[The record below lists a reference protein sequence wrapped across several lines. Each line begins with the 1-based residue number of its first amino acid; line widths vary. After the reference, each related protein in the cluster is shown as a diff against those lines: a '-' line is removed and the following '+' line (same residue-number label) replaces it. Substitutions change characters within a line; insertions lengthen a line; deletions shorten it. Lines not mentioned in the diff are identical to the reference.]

1 MHTPLLGDC
10 LTLSAD
16 PIGPGRTAELR
27 PCPGAR
33 THSPRQAAIQHTSKT
48 LRGFAL
54 KDVLELRL
62 ARPFVN
68 AGAVALLDRI
78 RKKYRTTL
86 ILVLP
91 HP

>member
-1 MHTPLLGDC
+1 VATKPAAPLTRRPAGAKKNVCAVITCADVDGDVPA
-10 LTLSAD
+10 LL
-16 PIGPGRTAELR
+16 
-27 PCPGAR
+27 
-33 THSPRQAAIQHTSKT
+33 
-48 LRGFAL
+48 GFAL

>member
-1 MHTPLLGDC
+1 
-10 LTLSAD
+10 
-16 PIGPGRTAELR
+16 
-27 PCPGAR
+27 
-33 THSPRQAAIQHTSKT
+33 
-48 LRGFAL
+48 
-54 KDVLELRL
+54 LELRL